1 MTNLKTIM
9 FANAASCIGFG
20 ATFALFPSA
29 VAGFL
34 SASPAPSWLLLGL
47 GVMLIGNG
55 ILLIWLGMQ
64 QLPRTEA
71 VVFFSL
77 GDFAWVLATLALIA
91 LGIWI
96 TTTAGIIAA
105 LAVAAMVGYF
115 GVAQMVARK
124 KLGSC

>member
-1 MTNLKTIM
+1 MTNLKTII

-29 VAGFL
+29 IANFL
-34 SASPAPSWLLLGL
+34 GSPPAPSWLMLGL

-55 ILLIWLGMQ
+55 ILLVWHGKQ
-64 QLPRTEA
+64 KLPRKEA
-71 VVFFSL
+71 VMFFSF
-77 GDFAWVLATLALIA
+77 GDFAWVLATLVLIA